1 MEIKTH
7 PPVTVLY
14 SSHQTTLNTLHQY
27 VGTVLKDLLAEA
39 ADQNALISGPVYWV
53 YHGSDGKPD
62 TEFTLEIALPVQGMS
77 TSGKFAVKQLPA
89 FKALVHEHVGAW
101 EDLPSVYGQLLK
113 FIDDRKIAINDECRE
128 IYVNI
133 DFQDPRNN
141 ITTVQMGVL

>member
-27 VGTVLKDLLAEA
+27 VGTVLQDLLAEA
-39 ADQNALISGPVYWV
+39 ANQKALISGPVYWV

-77 TSGKFAVKQLPA
+77 NSGKFGLKQLPA

>member
-39 ADQNALISGPVYWV
+39 AHQQLLISGPVYWV

-62 TEFTLEIALPVQGMS
+62 TEFILEIALPVQGMS

-89 FKALVHEHVGAW
+89 FKALVYEHVGAW